1 MEINQAPYEDVAE
14 LPEIKALLRR
24 RKLTGKE
31 LGILSLTDFARRQ
44 LQARAKLPIEALL
57 DDTKYETLVH
67 SVKLVEKYTEDLQD
81 YKKAFDVLY
90 LHNKWALSVL
100 SNIRLTIT
108 ALTQALH
115 LVEVAEMY
123 QQEVNAHPNI
133 PYNDDWLYLVYTLRN
148 IKNSKAGTGLGHISN
163 EYIRALKKDLY
174 FITGFNEYIH
184 RVGIKMDVAAL
195 DRLVLPLQDIQ
206 TGLNTYNTRLR
217 QLTKW
222 LEQLHKSPDELEALH
237 FAFQE
242 VHLVQKQDLNENRI
256 IEAQRILDT
265 HAVFQE
271 GYANVVFNMFVTP
284 ND

>member
-1 MEINQAPYEDVAE
+1 METNQVPYEDVAE
-14 LPEIKALLRR
+14 LPEVKALLRR

-67 SVKLVEKYTEDLQD
+67 SVKLVDKYSEDLQD

-184 RVGIKMDVAAL
+184 RVGVKMDVAAL

-256 IEAQRILDT
+256 MEAQRILDT
-265 HAVFQE
+265 HAVFHE

>member
-1 MEINQAPYEDVAE
+1 METNQVPYEDVAE
-14 LPEIKALLRR
+14 LPEVKALLRR

-67 SVKLVEKYTEDLQD
+67 SVKLVDKYSEDLQD

-100 SNIRLTIT
+100 SNIHLTIT

-184 RVGIKMDVAAL
+184 RVGVKMDVAAL

>member
-1 MEINQAPYEDVAE
+1 M
-14 LPEIKALLRR
+14 
-24 RKLTGKE
+24 
-31 LGILSLTDFARRQ
+31 
-44 LQARAKLPIEALL
+44 
-57 DDTKYETLVH
+57 
-67 SVKLVEKYTEDLQD
+67 EKYTEDLQD